1 MEEKVLTFYVRG
13 SGKKP
18 YRVAFW
24 KEEGSRDIHSG
35 CNCPAGRRMQYC
47 KHRFWLIE
55 GDLTNLDDSTEN
67 AEENLKILYEWLSDS
82 DIGDFFS
89 EFIMA
94 KTGEKVSILMNA
106 IKFGYSKNYYN
117 EDLCIWM
124 SDYTEYSNEELKE
137 KYNFEYKEIQLEEF
151 LNLIG
156 SSVIVIGE
164 GEKNFL
170 FDINKKYYGTY
181 IEKRTKFKG
190 YGLQKLKEN
199 GYNYT
204 KSQYLLDCYNLYNK
218 TNIKTYNEKMKEIM
232 K

>member
-1 MEEKVLTFYVRG
+1 
-13 SGKKP
+13 
-18 YRVAFW
+18 
-24 KEEGSRDIHSG
+24 
-35 CNCPAGRRMQYC
+35 MQYC

-67 AEENLKILYEWLSDS
+67 AEENLKTLYKWLSNS

-89 EFIMA
+89 EFMMA
-94 KTGEKVSILMNA
+94 KTGEKISVLMNA
-106 IKFGYSKNYYN
+106 IKFGYNENYYD

-137 KYNFEYKEIQLEEF
+137 KYNFEHKEIQLEEF
-151 LNLIG
+151 LNLIDN
-156 SSVIVIGE
+156 SIIVIGE

-170 FDINKKYYGTY
+170 FDVNKKYYGTY
-181 IEKRTKFKG
+181 IGKRTKFKG

-199 GYNYT
+199 RYNYT